1 MHILGVVKLQRPFFC
16 CINWYKRNISGFRI
30 YFFNNCIE
38 NKTFCDFLKRAAS
51 RQEIVTEQ
59 TLLSRAFWSMVCT
72 LSALAVWYSQA
83 ISKVILV
90 LPSFESSSQN
100 QSRSFHSRHSLS
112 AVIIYLR
119 ITRCKLS
126 NTNVPVLFASY
137 ILHSLF
143 WQPLRYL
150 AFLPLWR
157 RDSRLPGEEGRSP
170 PIHSST
176 IRWFRFSHEL
186 YLELF
191 LLTDFL
197 FY

>member
-1 MHILGVVKLQRPFFC
+1 M
-16 CINWYKRNISGFRI
+16 I
-30 YFFNNCIE
+30 Y
-38 NKTFCDFLKRAAS
+38 DFYKRAAS

-59 TLLSRAFWSMVCT
+59 SLLSRAFWSMVCT

-90 LPSFESSSQN
+90 LPSFERSSQN

-126 NTNVPVLFASY
+126 NTNVPVLLASY

-170 PIHSST
+170 PIHCST

-186 YLELF
+186 FRTLLVDRLSF
-191 LLTDFL
+191 LLTSKLRPRGKRKIWSIQNKNLWCNLKKFL
-197 FY
+197 W

>member
-1 MHILGVVKLQRPFFC
+1 M
-16 CINWYKRNISGFRI
+16 I
-30 YFFNNCIE
+30 Y
-38 NKTFCDFLKRAAS
+38 DFYKRAAS

-59 TLLSRAFWSMVCT
+59 SLLSRAFWSMVCT